1 MKNFRYIMLVTLFG
15 SVSLNSQAEANQFH
29 CKVTSTVSL
38 ETESVSKDPQ
48 GDWFVIFDFDKKR
61 AEYWTDTG
69 VRGSAEFLSSPGHF
83 WFQKRSETSQGTIV
97 TTNVTIYRI
106 TGEFVD
112 KGTFM
117 EGTFMDRGVCEL
129 YEPHG

>member
-38 ETESVSKDPQ
+38 LTESVSKDPQ
-48 GDWFVIFDFDKKR
+48 GDWFVNFDFDKKR

-69 VRGSAEFLSSPGHF
+69 VRGSAEFEASPGHF

-97 TTNVTIYRI
+97 TTDVTIYRK

-117 EGTFMDRGVCEL
+117 DRGLCEL